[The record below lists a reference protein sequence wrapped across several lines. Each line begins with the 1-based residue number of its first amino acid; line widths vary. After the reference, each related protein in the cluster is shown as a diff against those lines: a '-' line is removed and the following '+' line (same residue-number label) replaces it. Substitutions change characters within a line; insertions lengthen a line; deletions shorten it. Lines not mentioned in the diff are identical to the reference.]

1 MGGEGWRS
9 EGIQVQECFEIPLV
23 SFWDYCI
30 LDVPVFDEF
39 V

>member
-9 EGIQVQECFEIPLV
+9 GGIQVQECFEIPLV
-23 SFWDYCI
+23 SFCI
-30 LDVPVFDEF
+30 LDVAVFDEF